1 MKALVTGASSGIGR
15 EFARQLSAKGYDLI
29 LTARRTPRLEELQ
42 KELKT
47 KARIVTADLSEEKE
61 CFGLYEQTKGED
73 VDVLINCAGFGVFGP
88 FLETDLKR
96 ELRMADVNI
105 RAVHI
110 LTKLFCRDFVKRGS
124 GYILNVAS
132 SAAFQPGPLL
142 SSYYASKAYVLR
154 LTEAIAEELRRSGS
168 RVVISALCP
177 GPVETEFDDVA
188 DVKFSMKGLSPQ
200 KVASY
205 ALDGLFAGKT
215 VIVPGAAMKAAHF
228 FERFLPERAVVRA
241 AYRFQ
246 HRKTG
251 SSQV

>member
-15 EFARQLSAKGYDLI
+15 EIARQLFERGYGLI

-42 KELKT
+42 RELKT
-47 KARIVTADLSEEKE
+47 ESRVIAADLSDEKE
-61 CFGLYEQTKGED
+61 CLRLYGETKEENI
-73 VDVLINCAGFGVFGP
+73 DVLVNCAGFGVYGP
-88 FLETDLKR
+88 FLETGLER
-96 ELRMADVNI
+96 ELGMLGVNI

-124 GYILNVAS
+124 GRILNVAS

-168 RVVISALCP
+168 RVTVSALCP
-177 GPVETEFDDVA
+177 GPVTTEFDDVA
-188 DVKFSMKGLSPQ
+188 GVKFSLPGLSPQ
-200 KVASY
+200 YVASR

-215 VIVPGAAMKAAHF
+215 VIVPGAAMKAARF

-241 AYRFQ
+241 AYGFQ
-246 HRKTG
+246 RRKEG
-251 SSQV
+251 SPHT